1 MRKITRRSFLTASS
15 LLAATAAG
23 SLLVGCGS
31 SSSVSQTAA
40 ASSTASAAKAG
51 EHAPITIMD
60 ANRDYSALMD
70 LVHQKY
76 PEIELQVQPYRG
88 HNTTVYMKKQLS
100 TDHQPDIYNTT
111 QVWDD
116 ALQKEH
122 LLDLSAYAVTEL
134 YNPARLNEVDV
145 EGATYLLPY
154 DFSIQGITCN
164 RSLLERLGLAV
175 PTSFAQLRNDVV
187 PALQAAGVNIS
198 DCMMNLPGY
207 SFQYFFN
214 SASTGFVNT
223 LEGRQWQHDFL
234 HNADITAAD
243 HLQSCRDTFQ
253 QWIDC
258 GLLNSAHAA
267 DANKDLHAHFIE
279 GNTAFMLNPIYT
291 QSEEDIGDAYVLL
304 PYTSRR
310 MAARTCTSP
319 SPAVTTA

>member
-1 MRKITRRSFLTASS
+1 M
-15 LLAATAAG
+15 
-23 SLLVGCGS
+23 
-31 SSSVSQTAA
+31 
-40 ASSTASAAKAG
+40 
-51 EHAPITIMD
+51 
-60 ANRDYSALMD
+60 
-70 LVHQKY
+70 
-76 PEIELQVQPYRG
+76 
-88 HNTTVYMKKQLS
+88 
-100 TDHQPDIYNTT
+100 
-111 QVWDD
+111 WDD

-122 LLDLSAYAVTEL
+122 LLDLSAYAVREL